1 MITRSTIRVH
11 TINATEPA
19 TWQKMLSTAINC
31 PEELLDILGLDHALL
46 PDALKA
52 DNLFSLRVPRGF
64 VAKMERGNPNDPLL
78 LQVLPLGQELLDTQ
92 GYSLDP
98 LNEISQN
105 PCKGVIHK
113 YHGRLLLITSSACAI
128 NCRFCF
134 RRHFPYGDNHL
145 GGEDRDNAL
154 HYIAT
159 DTSINEVILSGGDP
173 LVANDK
179 RLKKLAVAL
188 SDIPHVE
195 TLRIHTRLPLVIPE
209 RITDE
214 MIHWFTGTRL
224 KPVMVIHCNHANEID
239 GAVQKAL
246 NQLQQAG
253 VMLLNQTVLLKGI
266 NDSVEALVNLSRA
279 LFQSSVLPYY
289 LHVLDKVQ
297 GAAHFD
303 VDEQTASWL
312 VNGMQ
317 KQCPGY
323 LVPRLVREVAGE
335 PCKLSLTS
343 SSP

>member
-1 MITRSTIRVH
+1 MPMITRSTPTVH
-11 TINATEPA
+11 TINATEPES
-19 TWQKMLSTAINC
+19 WQQKLSTAVNC
-31 PEELLDILGLDHALL
+31 PEQLLDMLGLDRALL
-46 PDALKA
+46 PDAVKA
-52 DNLFSLRVPRGF
+52 GRLFSLRVPRGF

-92 GYSLDP
+92 GYSFDP
-98 LNEISQN
+98 LNEIAQN
-105 PCKGVIHK
+105 PCNGVIHK
-113 YHGRLLLITSSACAI
+113 YPGRLLLITSGACAI

-134 RRHFPYGDNHL
+134 RRHFPYGDNQL
-145 GGEDRDNAL
+145 SGEDWDNAL
-154 HYIAT
+154 RYIVA
-159 DTSINEVILSGGDP
+159 DTSIKEVILSGGDP
-173 LVANDK
+173 LATSDK

-239 GAVQKAL
+239 GAVQNAL
-246 NQLQQAG
+246 NQLQQAR

-266 NDSVEALVNLSRA
+266 NDSVDVLVDLSQA

-303 VDEQTASWL
+303 VDEQTAACL
-312 VNGMQ
+312 VNAMQ

-323 LVPRLVREVAGE
+323 LVPKLVREIAGK
-335 PCKLSLTS
+335 PGKTPVTL
-343 SSP
+343 